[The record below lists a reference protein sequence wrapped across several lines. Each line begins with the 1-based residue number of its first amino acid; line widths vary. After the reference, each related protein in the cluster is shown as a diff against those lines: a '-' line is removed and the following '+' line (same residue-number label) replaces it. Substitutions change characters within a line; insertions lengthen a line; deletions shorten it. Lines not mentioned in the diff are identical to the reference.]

1 MQDRQPETADREP
14 NLLTRDDTFFGVCQG
29 LGEDLGI
36 SPNWFR
42 LAFSLAVFFSPLG
55 AVLGYAAA
63 GVLVF
68 ASRLLIPDRRA
79 AAKVQAAAAAAPRA
93 GQNDSEELAVAA

>member
-1 MQDRQPETADREP
+1 MQETQG

-36 SPNWFR
+36 SGNWFR
-42 LAFSLAVFFSPLG
+42 LAFALALFFSPLG
-55 AVLGYAAA
+55 AILGYAIA
-63 GVLVF
+63 GALVF
-68 ASRLLIPDRRA
+68 ASRLLVPNRRTKTVA
-79 AAKVQAAAAAAPRA
+79 TQPAAAPT

>member
-1 MQDRQPETADREP
+1 MRFLDQT

-36 SPNWFR
+36 SGNWFR
-42 LAFSLAVFFSPLG
+42 LALAIGTFFSPLG
-55 AVLGYAAA
+55 ALAAYAAA

-68 ASRLLIPDRRA
+68 GTRMIAPVPAPAQPAEALAQAPAREDAELPLA
-79 AAKVQAAAAAAPRA
+79 A
-93 GQNDSEELAVAA
+93 